1 MKLSEQWIISQ
12 APNSSAV
19 QNGKKLSQ
27 KGSFF
32 YLSKLSDDTLFWADC
47 AGSGKNPYHTSVD
60 FIDETSPVFR
70 CSCPSRQFPCKH
82 AIGLT
87 FEILQEK
94 EFKVAEIPNDLAEK
108 RSKQA
113 AKKAKKEQSLSN
125 NESTEKTSKK
135 TNNAAKAKKIK
146 KQLEGLDKAEQ
157 LIIDLLSHGVG
168 TLAGTSAKTYQTL
181 AKDLSSYYLTGV
193 QTAFLRLSNEI
204 EKLNNNNQ
212 DYQEIIRILIWLNAM
227 VQKSRAFLNQKLENK
242 NYDVEDNELYEA
254 LGGVWK
260 LEELEKIGS
269 FKENAQLIQL
279 SFDVLFDEAKK
290 EYIDR
295 GYWIDVQTGEISQTL
310 NYRPLKALKHIKA
323 EDSCFEAVNIPK
335 LCYYPKSVNK
345 RVRWENCSMQE
356 ITNEML
362 ENTISNI
369 SSDLSQTIK
378 AVKNEIKNTLS
389 EKYVAVAIKYKSIG
403 KIENETVLCD
413 EKGEKIILRDRK
425 ADGEEHFS
433 VDKLNYI
440 PNNDLFKNQIMFG
453 LMFYDSTDSKIC
465 MHPYSIISNK
475 QIIRLQ
481 Y

>member
-32 YLSKLSDDTLFWADC
+32 NLSKLNDDTLFWADC

-113 AKKAKKEQSLSN
+113 ARKAKKEQSLSN
-125 NESTEKTSKK
+125 GENTEKMPKK

-168 TLAGTSAKTYQTL
+168 TLAGTSTKTYQTL

-335 LCYYPKSVNK
+335 LCYYPKAVNK
-345 RVRWENCSMQE
+345 RVRWENCSIQE

-378 AVKNEIKNTLS
+378 TVKNEIKNTLS

-403 KIENETVLCD
+403 KIENKTVLCD

-440 PNNDLFKNQIMFG
+440 PNNDLFKNQVMFG

>member
-1 MKLSEQWIISQ
+1 MKLSEQCIISQ

-32 YLSKLSDDTLFWADC
+32 NLSKLNDDTLFWADC

-113 AKKAKKEQSLSN
+113 ARKAKKEQSLSN
-125 NESTEKTSKK
+125 SESTEKTPKK

-146 KQLEGLDKAEQ
+146 KQLEGLDRAEQ

-168 TLAGTSAKTYQTL
+168 TLAGKSAKTYQTL

-204 EKLNNNNQ
+204 KKLNNDNQ

-335 LCYYPKSVNK
+335 LCYYPKAVNK
-345 RVRWENCSMQE
+345 RIRWENCSMQE

-378 AVKNEIKNTLS
+378 TVKNEIKNTLS

-440 PNNDLFKNQIMFG
+440 PNNDLFKNQVMFG

>member
-32 YLSKLSDDTLFWADC
+32 YLSKLNDNTLFWADC
-47 AGSGKNPYHTSVD
+47 VGSGKNPYHTSVD

-113 AKKAKKEQSLSN
+113 ARKAKKEQSLSN
-125 NESTEKTSKK
+125 GESTEKTPKK

-279 SFDVLFDEAKK
+279 SFDVIFDEAKK

-310 NYRPLKALKHIKA
+310 NYRPLKALKHIKS
-323 EDSCFEAVNIPK
+323 EDSCFDAVNIPK
-335 LCYYPKSVNK
+335 LCYYPKAVNK

-403 KIENETVLCD
+403 KIENEIVLCD

-440 PNNDLFKNQIMFG
+440 PNNDLFKNQVMFG

>member
-1 MKLSEQWIISQ
+1 MQSPEVWSDQKLASDLGQQ
-12 APNSSAV
+12 
-19 QNGKKLSQ
+19 
-27 KGSFF
+27 
-32 YLSKLSDDTLFWADC
+32 SKEL
-47 AGSGKNPYHTSVD
+47 K
-60 FIDETSPVFR
+60 
-70 CSCPSRQFPCKH
+70 
-82 AIGLT
+82 
-87 FEILQEK
+87 
-94 EFKVAEIPNDLAEK
+94 
-108 RSKQA
+108 
-113 AKKAKKEQSLSN
+113 
-125 NESTEKTSKK
+125 
-135 TNNAAKAKKIK
+135 
-146 KQLEGLDKAEQ
+146 
-157 LIIDLLSHGVG
+157 
-168 TLAGTSAKTYQTL
+168 QTL
-181 AKDLSSYYLTGV
+181 EMVNNWTQTIEDSEIALEIGDEELISESSL
-193 QTAFLRLSNEI
+193 
-204 EKLNNNNQ
+204 
-212 DYQEIIRILIWLNAM
+212 
-227 VQKSRAFLNQKLENK
+227 
-242 NYDVEDNELYEA
+242 
-254 LGGVWK
+254 K

-269 FKENAQLIQL
+269 FKENEQLIQL

-403 KIENETVLCD
+403 KIENKTVLCD

-440 PNNDLFKNQIMFG
+440 PNNDLFKNQVMFG

>member
-32 YLSKLSDDTLFWADC
+32 NLSKLNDDTLFWADC

-113 AKKAKKEQSLSN
+113 ARKAKKEQSLSN
-125 NESTEKTSKK
+125 GENTEKMPKK

-204 EKLNNNNQ
+204 EKLNNDNQ

-279 SFDVLFDEAKK
+279 SFDVIFDEAKK

-323 EDSCFEAVNIPK
+323 EDSCFEAVNISK
-335 LCYYPKSVNK
+335 LCYYPKAVNK
-345 RVRWENCSMQE
+345 RIRWENCSMQE

-403 KIENETVLCD
+403 KIENKAVLCD

-440 PNNDLFKNQIMFG
+440 PNNDLFKNQVMFG